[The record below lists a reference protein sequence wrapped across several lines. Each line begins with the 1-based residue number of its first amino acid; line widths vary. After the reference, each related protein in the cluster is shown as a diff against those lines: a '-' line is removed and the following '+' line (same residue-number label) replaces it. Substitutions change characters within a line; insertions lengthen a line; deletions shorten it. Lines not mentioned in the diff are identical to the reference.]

1 MKLGM
6 TATISELTTHSEDF
20 LKGGNR
26 ALSTHLRHDL
36 DYLRTLI
43 VQAIRLHRPSD
54 AEQATML
61 ADIRDYIMFLTLDG
75 LKDLQLAEQLVD
87 SFFALQAWLQTIKTS
102 QTPQYQDAETIHF
115 YLGFLFTM
123 EQLLSLRHEITML
136 PHEMI
141 SRQDFQKSWIRTAR
155 KLNFT

>member
-6 TATISELTTHSEDF
+6 TATISELTTRSEDF
-20 LKGGNR
+20 RKGGNR

-36 DYLRTLI
+36 DYLRALI
-43 VQAIRLHRPSD
+43 VQAIRLRRASD

-87 SFFALQAWLQTIKTS
+87 SFFALQA
-102 QTPQYQDAETIHF
+102 
-115 YLGFLFTM
+115 
-123 EQLLSLRHEITML
+123 
-136 PHEMI
+136 
-141 SRQDFQKSWIRTAR
+141 
-155 KLNFT
+155 

>member
-1 MKLGM
+1 M
-6 TATISELTTHSEDF
+6 
-20 LKGGNR
+20 
-26 ALSTHLRHDL
+26 STHLRHDL

-43 VQAIRLHRPSD
+43 VQAIRLHR
-54 AEQATML
+54 
-61 ADIRDYIMFLTLDG
+61 RDYIMFLTLDG

-102 QTPQYQDAETIHF
+102 QTLQHQDAETITF